1 MRCARAH
8 GAGEGSAALVPN
20 PGSADGDGH
29 ALHALQGGIRV
40 WVKIKPP
47 GVLVDA
53 QPCQDQTPLKPPL
66 GSLTSG

>member
-29 ALHALQGGIRV
+29 ALHALQGVLDVFGLIRAR
-40 WVKIKPP
+40 KA
-47 GVLVDA
+47 A
-53 QPCQDQTPLKPPL
+53 QVGRFSG
-66 GSLTSG
+66 GSAH